1 MNFENNCDFYSL
13 PEWTKS
19 VFPGGDLAMLTSL
32 CFTTNTTTPILARL
46 KIGFLFREILDRFV
60 DKIKSKLQPNR
71 NLWIYSAH
79 DSTIASVLNSIGLF
93 KVINYYILMIQFIYL
108 LLMILN

>member
-1 MNFENNCDFYSL
+1 
-13 PEWTKS
+13 
-19 VFPGGDLAMLTSL
+19 MLTSL

-46 KIGFLFREILDRFV
+46 KIGFLFREILDRFEQ
-60 DKIKSKLQPNR
+60 KIQSKLQPNR

-93 KVINYYILMIQFIYL
+93 KVIIYILMIQL

>member
-1 MNFENNCDFYSL
+1 M
-13 PEWTKS
+13 
-19 VFPGGDLAMLTSL
+19 FPGGDLAMLTGL
-32 CFTTNTTTPILARL
+32 CFTSNTTTPILARL
-46 KIGFLFREILDRFV
+46 KIGFLFREILDRFEQ
-60 DKIKSKLQPNR
+60 KIESKLQPNR

-93 KVINYYILMIQFIYL
+93 KVIIKILMIYTY